1 MPKFAQ
7 AEITTTTEDLTG
19 YKSFLKKLSVG
30 QVVTLPLEVGE
41 TSRKVMRSLNAA
53 AAQSSM
59 RLARVASPRDVVRFK
74 VVPEQKRQVNISAE
88 ARRARVEKAR
98 ATRAARSAAAAAG
111 NGAAKSAGRGAS
123 RKAVR

>member
-19 YKSFLKKLSVG
+19 YKNFLKKLSVG
-30 QVVTLPLEVGE
+30 QVITLPLEAGE

-98 ATRAARSAAAAAG
+98 ATRAARAAVAAG
-111 NGAAKSAGRGAS
+111 NGAAKPAGRGAS
-123 RKAVR
+123 RKAAR

>member
-19 YKSFLKKLSVG
+19 YKTFLKKLTIG
-30 QVVTLPLEVGE
+30 QVVTLPLEEGE

-59 RLARVASPRDVVRFK
+59 RLARVASPQDVVRFR
-74 VVPEQKRQVNISAE
+74 VVPEQKRRVNISAE

-98 ATRAARSAAAAAG
+98 ATRAARAAASSG
-111 NGAAKSAGRGAS
+111 PAKSSGRRAGR
-123 RKAVR
+123 